1 MWPHRAAAARAALPA
16 VSLQLA
22 AAQVQRGLPVLP
34 LADWRQPERP
44 DSQQEEVRAEML
56 VAVREIARTK

>member
-1 MWPHRAAAARAALPA
+1 MWPHRAVAAREALLV

-22 AAQVQRGLPVLP
+22 AAQVQRGLPVLA

>member
-1 MWPHRAAAARAALPA
+1 
-16 VSLQLA
+16 
-22 AAQVQRGLPVLP
+22 LPVLP

-56 VAVREIARTK
+56 VAAREIARTK